1 MEISFST
8 IVDLVFFT
16 TLVASSIWLFFILT
30 GYEGLV
36 GKSFK
41 IIGWGALVF
50 GLSRIFEK
58 FLLQFFGS
66 YINLI
71 ELFTHFLE
79 AVSFLLI
86 LYGFKIF
93 LGK

>member
-8 IVDLVFFT
+8 IMDLVFFS
-16 TLVASSIWLFFILT
+16 TLVASSIWLFIILT
-30 GYEGLV
+30 GYEGLI

-41 IIGWGALVF
+41 LIGWGALVF
-50 GLSRIFEK
+50 GFARILEK

-66 YINLI
+66 YFGFI
-71 ELFTHFLE
+71 ELAVHFFE
-79 AVSFLLI
+79 ALSFLLI